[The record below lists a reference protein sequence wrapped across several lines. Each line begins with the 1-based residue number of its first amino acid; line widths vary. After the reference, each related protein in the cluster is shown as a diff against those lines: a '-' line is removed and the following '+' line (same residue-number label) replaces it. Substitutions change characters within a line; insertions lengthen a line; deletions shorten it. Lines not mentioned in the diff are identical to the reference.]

1 MALILG
7 SSLIDFEKLS
17 LGIPNQLQKDVY
29 FSRIFLEDNPLYIQT
44 NECFT
49 STGIK
54 ETNKKG
60 FCDLIYSDCETVTSF
75 FVGLE
80 KAIRDHVLANKEDWF
95 EESFT
100 SDELEDSFSTSIGY
114 HKQGIRLRTYIHKH
128 AITERYNL
136 NCYNYN
142 HELISNEK
150 LIIGTKLI
158 PIIEIVGIRFT
169 DKNFSVELKL
179 VQTLIT
185 NMECTNDTSKPM
197 FSGLINGDS
206 FIKQNVKENENV
218 SVETDVEMNLEVST
232 IDSTCKDNEP
242 VEEKYIPHKEEILSL
257 QETEYVKSETIP
269 DNKEEIK
276 DNEVKNNENVVES
289 KSTIDEF
296 EITLEKN
303 IKDDENHKNLGVIE
317 EKETNKDCIEEIDIY
332 GNIVDSDTPVKLKTH
347 ADIYKEIWKMY
358 RDEAF
363 KVRQQ
368 NIKFMLNSKN
378 IHTNYLINEI

>member
-7 SSLIDFEKLS
+7 SSPIDFEKLS

-29 FSRIFLEDNPLYIQT
+29 FSRIFLDDNPLYIQT

-60 FCDLIYSDCETVTSF
+60 FCDLIYSDCETVSSF

-80 KAIRDHVLANKEDWF
+80 KAIRDHVLENKEDWF

-100 SDELEDSFSTSIGY
+100 SDELEDSFTTSIGY

-185 NMECTNDTSKPM
+185 NMECTTDTSKPM

-206 FIKQNVKENENV
+206 FIKPNVKENENDENV
-218 SVETDVEMNLEVST
+218 SSDPDVELTLEIST
-232 IDSTCKDNEP
+232 LDPTL
-242 VEEKYIPHKEEILSL
+242 EKGIPHEEESSSVR
-257 QETEYVKSETIP
+257 ETVDVKSETIP
-269 DNKEEIK
+269 DNKEYIK
-276 DNEVKNNENVVES
+276 DNEVKNLENVVES
-289 KSTIDEF
+289 ELTIDKVEV
-296 EITLEKN
+296 TLEKN
-303 IKDDENHKNLGVIE
+303 IKEEEPDKSLSVKE
-317 EKETNKDCIEEIDIY
+317 EKKINNGCIEEIDIY
-332 GNIVDSDTPVKLKTH
+332 GNIVDGDTPVKLKTH

-358 RDEAF
+358 REEAF

-368 NIKFMLNSKN
+368 NIKFMLNSKI